1 MMDNKV
7 ALVTG
12 GNRGIGFEIC
22 RQLGKAGFLV
32 ILAARDEQKGNDA
45 AKKLREEGLNVSF
58 ELLEVGN
65 EKGTNDLAQI
75 IKQKYNRLD
84 VLVNNAGVLPNSNNI
99 ETALIGEV
107 KQVFDT
113 NFFGVI
119 LLVQAFLPMLK
130 SADEGR
136 IINIASG
143 MGAFNEMGAGHLA
156 YRTSKTA
163 LNGLT
168 MVLSKDLAN
177 TNIKVNSMCPG
188 WVQTDMGGMNA
199 PRSVQQGADTA
210 FWLAT
215 ATNIET
221 GKFYR
226 DRHEIAW

>member
-65 EKGTNDLAQI
+65 EKSTNDLAQI

-113 NFFGVI
+113 NFFGVV

-143 MGAFNEMGAGHLA
+143 MGAFNEMWAGHLA

-221 GKFYR
+221 GRFYR
-226 DRHEIAW
+226 DRREIAW

>member
-65 EKGTNDLAQI
+65 EKSTNDLAQI

-130 SADEGR
+130 SADEAR

-143 MGAFNEMGAGHLA
+143 MGAFNEMWAGHLA

-188 WVQTDMGGMNA
+188 WVQTDMGGMSA

-221 GKFYR
+221 GRFYR
-226 DRHEIAW
+226 DRREIAW